1 MGGGHQ
7 GIYLW
12 GYPVR
17 NPDMFPGCCHGLR
30 FPGPTARVL
39 GGGHRACFGGWGR
52 GWAWWGAGLPREE
65 GERLLF
71 KGALFAGALPAP
83 AGGGVLVTS
92 AFTLA
97 SPQAPGRPGTVP
109 TLRGALLSAIPS

>member
-30 FPGPTARVL
+30 FPGPTEPVQ
-39 GGGHRACFGGWGR
+39 GGGHKADR
-52 GWAWWGAGLPREE
+52 
-65 GERLLF
+65 
-71 KGALFAGALPAP
+71 KS
-83 AGGGVLVTS
+83 VV
-92 AFTLA
+92 
-97 SPQAPGRPGTVP
+97 
-109 TLRGALLSAIPS
+109 